1 MAGQP
6 NRTPG
11 VDPTRKERP
20 WRTYAA
26 VAIGLLALI
35 IIVQNSQS
43 VDIKILFASTTTP
56 LFFALLIIVRARR
69 PDRLAA
75 ATGAAAAA
83 ARRSAR
89 D

>member
-11 VDPTRKERP
+11 VDPTRKRTP

-26 VAIGLLALI
+26 VAVGLVALI

-43 VDIKILFASTTTP
+43 VDIEILFASTTTP
-56 LFFALLIIVRARR
+56 LVFALLIMFALGALTGWLLPRVRRGRR
-69 PDRLAA
+69 EEK
-75 ATGAAAAA
+75 
-83 ARRSAR
+83 RR